1 MMNYIWA
8 GMIVLSL
15 AAGVLTGNT
24 KAVSEALL
32 TGATE
37 AVELLLGILG
47 IMCFWSGV
55 MEIGK
60 RAHITDGLAKVF
72 APVLRLLFPHLP
84 RNSEAMRYISLN
96 VSANLLG
103 LGNAATPFGIEA
115 MKELQ
120 KINPIRDRASDSQ
133 VMFVLINTASLQLLP
148 TTLCAYRASYGS
160 ENPYIIIPC
169 VWLTSV
175 AALIVGISIARILC
189 TGRNKDS
196 QEVGAWR

>member
-8 GMIVLSL
+8 GMIVISL
-15 AAGVLTGNT
+15 VAGVFTGNT
-24 KAVSEALL
+24 KAVSEALMS
-32 TGATE
+32 GAAE
-37 AVELLLGILG
+37 AVELLVGILG
-47 IMCFWSGV
+47 IMCFWSGI

-60 RAHITDGLAKVF
+60 RARITDGLARLF
-72 APVLRLLFPHLP
+72 SPVLRLLFPHLDK
-84 RNSEAMRYISLN
+84 NSEAMRYISLN

-120 KINPIRDRASDSQ
+120 KLNPVRDRASDSQ
-133 VMFVLINTASLQLLP
+133 LMFVLINTASLQLLP

-175 AALIVGISIARILC
+175 AALLMGISVARVLC
-189 TGRNKDS
+189 IRR
-196 QEVGAWR
+196 EEL